1 MKKNILHTP
10 YSFTHKCLVVIIII
24 AWIIYRRILLYR
36 SYANFYAIISSLI
49 TRLIN
54 FFLVCKFFL
63 TVFSTLVSKVW
74 ILISFSVSYSSK
86 ACIILIF
93 FIVLSSSKVWFFFIF
108 LFFFFLSF
116 LRLFLRNN
124 VIPNAQNARENGI

>member
-10 YSFTHKCLVVIIII
+10 YSDKHKRLVVIIII

-49 TRLIN
+49 TRLTD
-54 FFLVCKFFL
+54 FFLACKFFL
-63 TVFSTLVSKVW
+63 IAFSTHFLLSKVW

-86 ACIILIF
+86 ACTFLIF
-93 FIVLSSSKVWFFFIF
+93 FIVLSSSKV
-108 LFFFFLSF
+108 
-116 LRLFLRNN
+116 
-124 VIPNAQNARENGI
+124 